1 LEILPLRHGVFR
13 GSTNYF
19 TGLAP
24 RRAKTLTWSVMQ
36 MFRIVDIGAFAGTA
50 GTGWDRFGSLRN
62 AGIEIQ
68 IQRRDAAR
76 KHPRKISFRDFKNR
90 SSNLKIILQIRVG
103 DNL

>member
-1 LEILPLRHGVFR
+1 
-13 GSTNYF
+13 
-19 TGLAP
+19 
-24 RRAKTLTWSVMQ
+24 

-50 GTGWDRFGSLRN
+50 GTGWDRFGSRRVASDRFGSLRN

-76 KHPRKISFRDFKNR
+76 KHPRKISLRDLKNR
-90 SSNLKIILQIRVG
+90 SSNLKIILQIRVS